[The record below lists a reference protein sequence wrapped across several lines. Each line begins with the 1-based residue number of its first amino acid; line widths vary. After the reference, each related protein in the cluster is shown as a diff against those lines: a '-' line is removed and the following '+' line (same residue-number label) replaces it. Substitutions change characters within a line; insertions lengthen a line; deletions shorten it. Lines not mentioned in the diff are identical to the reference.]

1 MLQIVT
7 YNEPL
12 VAGLTINMLEEKFL
26 LKKGDPIIGK
36 NFSVKWMWDGE
47 NSHNNHRYAIVT
59 SINVEY
65 LDLRESEQG

>member
-1 MLQIVT
+1 ML
-7 YNEPL
+7 N
-12 VAGLTINMLEEKFL
+12 EKFL

-47 NSHNNHRYAIVT
+47 NSHDNHRYAMVT
-59 SINVEY
+59 SIDVEY